1 MKKLIWCVNISWKH
15 YFFDFDARCFDQE
28 EEFENALKGGETFPL
43 EQFTKLND
51 IHHKN
56 YDVLMQYLNDYQ
68 PQAFGKSYAND
79 PDYKDL
85 QRQFFDMDK
94 TNGSAAR
101 SEATPKLKV
110 LKVKKK
116 PKKISSNL

>member
-1 MKKLIWCVNISWKH
+1 M
-15 YFFDFDARCFDQE
+15 
-28 EEFENALKGGETFPL
+28 

-51 IHHKN
+51 VHHKN

-68 PQAFGKSYAND
+68 PQAFGKSYASD

-85 QRQFFDMDK
+85 QRQFFNMDK

-101 SEATPKLKV
+101 SAATPKLKV

-116 PKKISSNL
+116 TKKIR